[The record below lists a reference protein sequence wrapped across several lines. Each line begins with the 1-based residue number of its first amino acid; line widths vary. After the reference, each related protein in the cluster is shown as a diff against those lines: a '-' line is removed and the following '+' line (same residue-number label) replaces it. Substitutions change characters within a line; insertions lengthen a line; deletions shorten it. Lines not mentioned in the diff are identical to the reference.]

1 MKLENRTLEDAQRL
15 FDFLSAGDEGPE
27 TVDIVLAMGGQDLEV
42 ADTAAAAFFDKK
54 AQWLICSGGFGK
66 DTSALFREE
75 EAVLYGRRCLEL
87 GVPEDRLVLERS
99 AANSG
104 ENFRFT
110 QELLAQRGVF
120 PRTGV
125 VACKPYMARR
135 AWSTGA
141 KQWPEVSWSVARPR
155 CGLLEYVDLGRD
167 INTVLELMVGDLQ
180 RLRVYGGRFQ
190 APVEVPEDIW
200 AAYER
205 LAAEGFDRYVIR
217 EI

>member
-15 FDFLSAGDEGPE
+15 FDFLSEGDEGPE

-87 GVPEDRLVLERS
+87 GVPEDRLILERS

-110 QELLAQRGVF
+110 RELL
-120 PRTGV
+120 
-125 VACKPYMARR
+125 ARR

-155 CGLLEYVDLGRD
+155 CGLLEYVDRGRD

-190 APVEVPEDIW
+190 VPVEVPEDVW

-205 LAAEGFDRYVIR
+205 LAAEGFDRYIIR

>member
-1 MKLENRTLEDAQRL
+1 MELGNRILEDARRL
-15 FDFLSAGDEGPE
+15 FDFLSEGEDGPE
-27 TVDIVLAMGGQDLEV
+27 TAGVVLAMGGQDLEV
-42 ADTAAAAFFDKK
+42 ADTAAAAFFEKK

-66 DTSALFREE
+66 DTSALFREP

-87 GVPEDRLVLERS
+87 GVPPERIVLEQK

-110 QELLAQRGVF
+110 RDLLARRGIF
-120 PRTGV
+120 PKTGV

-135 AWSTGA
+135 AWATGTL
-141 KQWPEVSWSVARPR
+141 QWPEVAWSVARPR
-155 CGLLEYVDLGRD
+155 CGLLEYVGQGRD
-167 INTVLELMVGDLQ
+167 MRTVLELMVGDLQ

-200 AAYER
+200 AAFER
-205 LAAEGFDRYVIR
+205 LAAEGFDRYVIK

>member
-15 FDFLSAGDEGPE
+15 FDFLSEGDEGPE

-135 AWSTGA
+135 ARAAGA
-141 KQWPEVSWSVARPR
+141 WQWPEVSWSVARPEV
-155 CGLLEYVDLGRD
+155 GFQAYIDQG
-167 INTVLELMVGDLQ
+167 NNMTAVLELMVGDLQ
-180 RLRVYGGRFQ
+180 RLRVYAGRFQ
-190 APVEVPEDIW
+190 EPVEVPEPVW
-200 AAYER
+200 AAFER
-205 LAAEGFDRYVIR
+205 LAGAGYDRFVIR